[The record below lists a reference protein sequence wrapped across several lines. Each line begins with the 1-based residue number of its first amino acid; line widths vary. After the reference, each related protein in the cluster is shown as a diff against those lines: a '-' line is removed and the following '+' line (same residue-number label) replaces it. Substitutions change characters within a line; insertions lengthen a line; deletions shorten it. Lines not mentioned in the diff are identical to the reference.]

1 MFLLAA
7 AICAADVSPDRLLAM
22 HRSAIGTDRTG
33 TLTAHYAYSGQGL
46 TGAVTV
52 TTDQRTGM
60 FVTDTIAG
68 PSHSAMGYDGKT
80 PWMAD
85 TSGYHSAQTG
95 GDKRALAINEAY
107 RRAELWARPDRGG
120 AAIEALGCGKLQV
133 TPRGGKPFEAT
144 FDPRTGLLSEVRERQ
159 SYGVS
164 STLRY
169 ADYRRR
175 AGMMVATRIEMLTN
189 DDPSSAETLR
199 LSGLT
204 LGAARAPARYA
215 MPASNPADFS
225 LPLSGRATL
234 PFRLINNHIV
244 VDVRI
249 DGKDPLPFLVDT
261 GGHDIL
267 TPATIRT
274 LGLRPIGATPSFGAG
289 ERANTSGYVR
299 VARIDAGGAVLTD
312 QTVITLDFSP
322 PAVEGLTLG
331 GMLGVEFFERFVVRI
346 DYGAKT
352 ITFIDPHRFDARER
366 ASAGTGMPFDFFE
379 HMPQVAGTIDGRPA
393 RFDIDTGSRSDVTFT
408 RPFVEKAGLRA
419 AYPDGVTITD
429 GWGVGGPARS
439 YVVRPRSLAL
449 GGVTVNGPIA
459 GLSAAKAGSFADEGA
474 DGNIGSGLLKRFVV
488 TFDYP
493 HRRLYLQ
500 RLGRFDADTGR
511 FDRTGMWINQ
521 QESGFEIMD
530 LADNGPAAAAG
541 LKKGD
546 VVLVIGERDVASL
559 SLSDARS
566 MLKTV
571 AVGRPLPISY
581 RRDGKVRVAIVT
593 PRDLIPD

>member
-33 TLTAHYAYSGQGL
+33 TLTARYAYSGQGL

-204 LGAARAPARYA
+204 LGAARAPLRDAGVQPRGFLA
-215 MPASNPADFS
+215 AAIGASDLTVPAD
-225 LPLSGRATL
+225 
-234 PFRLINNHIV
+234 
-244 VDVRI
+244 
-249 DGKDPLPFLVDT
+249 
-261 GGHDIL
+261 
-267 TPATIRT
+267 
-274 LGLRPIGATPSFGAG
+274 
-289 ERANTSGYVR
+289 
-299 VARIDAGGAVLTD
+299 
-312 QTVITLDFSP
+312 Q
-322 PAVEGLTLG
+322 
-331 GMLGVEFFERFVVRI
+331 
-346 DYGAKT
+346 
-352 ITFIDPHRFDARER
+352 
-366 ASAGTGMPFDFFE
+366 
-379 HMPQVAGTIDGRPA
+379 
-393 RFDIDTGSRSDVTFT
+393 
-408 RPFVEKAGLRA
+408 
-419 AYPDGVTITD
+419 
-429 GWGVGGPARS
+429 
-439 YVVRPRSLAL
+439 
-449 GGVTVNGPIA
+449 
-459 GLSAAKAGSFADEGA
+459 
-474 DGNIGSGLLKRFVV
+474 
-488 TFDYP
+488 
-493 HRRLYLQ
+493 
-500 RLGRFDADTGR
+500 
-511 FDRTGMWINQ
+511 
-521 QESGFEIMD
+521 
-530 LADNGPAAAAG
+530 
-541 LKKGD
+541 
-546 VVLVIGERDVASL
+546 
-559 SLSDARS
+559 
-566 MLKTV
+566 
-571 AVGRPLPISY
+571 
-581 RRDGKVRVAIVT
+581 
-593 PRDLIPD
+593 